1 MIKKYYTL
9 LIASESNHINRSFKV
24 SRLVMSLILI
34 LILILFILA
43 YIGFTYQFN
52 INKHAIEI
60 NRLKKFENSIVDI
73 INNQIE
79 FKEESDSLIVREIYD
94 VVNNQISKISFL
106 APVDGFVT
114 QSIDSMNN
122 HNGIDIAAEMGETIL
137 ASQSGIVI
145 FSGENGDLGNT
156 LIISHPYNYFTVYSH
171 CDSLF
176 IKERSSVLK
185 GDMIATIGES
195 GKATAPHLH
204 FEIWYNDSIIDPR
217 NIINKYGDLDVSTE

>member
-1 MIKKYYTL
+1 MC
-9 LIASESNHINRSFKV
+9 
-24 SRLVMSLILI
+24 LILI
-34 LILILFILA
+34 LILSLFVFS

-52 INKHAIEI
+52 INKHAIEF
-60 NRLKKFENSIVDI
+60 NRLKKFENNIVDI

-79 FKEESDSLIVREIYD
+79 FIEASDSLIVREIYD
-94 VVNNQISKISFL
+94 VVNSQISKISFL

-114 QSIDSMNN
+114 QSINSINN
-122 HNGIDIAAEMGETIL
+122 HNGIDIAAEMGKMIL
-137 ASQSGIVI
+137 ASQNGIVI
-145 FSGENGDLGNT
+145 FSGENRDLGNT

-171 CDSLF
+171 CDSLL
-176 IKERSSVLK
+176 IKERSRVLK
-185 GDMIATIGES
+185 GDIIATIGES

>member
-106 APVDGFVT
+106 APVDGYVT

-122 HNGIDIAAEMGETIL
+122 
-137 ASQSGIVI
+137 
-145 FSGENGDLGNT
+145 
-156 LIISHPYNYFTVYSH
+156 
-171 CDSLF
+171 
-176 IKERSSVLK
+176 
-185 GDMIATIGES
+185 
-195 GKATAPHLH
+195 
-204 FEIWYNDSIIDPR
+204 
-217 NIINKYGDLDVSTE
+217 NKV